1 MNIDLSTSAPP
12 SPERTRQLA
21 ETLAEIMRVLN
32 HQTRHPESIGE
43 PSDVDRVV
51 REMSSAASRLPQ
63 LLRQLAAR
71 LESAQSAGRIMAV
84 GGDYA
89 GRPDA
94 AVMAERVR
102 LDVAGGAALVLA
114 EELDHAAAITC
125 DLAADVRED
134 DTDG

>member
-1 MNIDLSTSAPP
+1 VNIDLSTGAPP

-21 ETLAEIMRVLN
+21 ETMAEIMRVLN

-43 PSDVDRVV
+43 SADVDRVV
-51 REMSSAASRLPQ
+51 RELSSVATRLPQ
-63 LLRQLAAR
+63 LLRQLSAW
-71 LESAQSAGRIMAV
+71 LEAKQQAGRITAV

-94 AVMAERVR
+94 AVMAEKVR

-125 DLAADVRED
+125 DLAAETGED
-134 DTDG
+134 GDDE

>member
-32 HQTRHPESIGE
+32 HTTMHYEAIGE

-51 REMSSAASRLPQ
+51 RELSSVEARLPQ
-63 LLRQLAAR
+63 LLNQLAAW
-71 LESAQSAGRIMAV
+71 LEAKQRAGGVMAV

-94 AVMAERVR
+94 AAMAFRLR
-102 LDVAGGAALVLA
+102 LDAAGGAVPVLVQ
-114 EELDHAAAITC
+114 ELDHAAAITA
-125 DLAADVRED
+125 DLAAVRED
-134 DTDG
+134 DSNDD